1 MLLGTNI
8 LASVT
13 GNSAQ
18 VNFSAD
24 FPGNLTFTAVATDN
38 EGAQGATNATM
49 AITTLPLRTLDAVG
63 FQTDRAF
70 KLCMLGEVGTNYQ
83 VWATTN
89 LAVTDWT
96 ALGTM
101 ESTSGIWRFLDTT
114 ATNFPQRFYR
124 TRQLP

>member
-38 EGAQGATNATM
+38 EGAQGATNATVT
-49 AITTLPLRTLDAVG
+49 ITTLPVRTLDAIG
-63 FQTDRAF
+63 FQTNRAF
-70 KLCMLGEVGTNYQ
+70 KLLMLGVAGTNYQ

-89 LAVTDWT
+89 LAVTDWII
-96 ALGTM
+96 LGTM
-101 ESTSGIWRFLDTT
+101 ESTNGIWRFFDTT
-114 ATNFPQRFYR
+114 ATNSPQRFYR
-124 TRQLP
+124 AKQLP